1 MTADSA
7 SCFRI
12 PLVGTAC
19 IFISRFIPQSIYA
32 PYDAQPYSPTILC
45 IVKVG
50 EQQEIVHS
58 SAMLNDELCC
68 CNHLRLS
75 RSISL
80 SIFAQPYAPTTL
92 CIVKFG
98 ERQQIVQN
106 AAMINDELCCCNHL
120 RLSRVRI

>member
-75 RSISL
+75 S
-80 SIFAQPYAPTTL
+80 
-92 CIVKFG
+92 IVKFG

-120 RLSRVRI
+120 RLSRGAG